1 MTCLRDITVPAVL
14 ESFNKVAGLKAS
26 NFIKKIPT

>member
-1 MTCLRDITVPAVL
+1 MICSCDITVPAVL
-14 ESFNKVAGLKAS
+14 QSFDKVAGLKAS